1 MIVTTQDGKQFRLES
16 ETHGDQLLL
25 DRLDGARTAYVT
37 HTERTPHQEARSG
50 FENHAVILMV
60 DHSSKQA
67 LISQAGRQAL
77 SALGQLFS
85 LGLSEAANHGHIGTA
100 ATHPQAQ
107 EQLAASLVQ
116 LQVMLQALRDVV
128 SKQEIMLKEVNSAH
142 GEPLVVETAILSQKG
157 GAA

>member
-16 ETHGDQLLL
+16 ETHADQLLL
-25 DRLDGARTAYVT
+25 DRLDSVRTAHAG
-37 HTERTPHQEARSG
+37 HTERKPHQNARGG
-50 FENHAVILMV
+50 FENHAVTLMV
-60 DHSSKQA
+60 DRSSEPA
-67 LISQAGRQAL
+67 LVSQSGRQAL

-128 SKQEIMLKEVNSAH
+128 IKQEIVVKEISSAH
-142 GEPLVVETAILSQKG
+142 GNPLAVETAILSQEG

>member
-25 DRLDGARTAYVT
+25 DRLDGARTGHVT
-37 HTERTPHQEARSG
+37 HTERKPQGGLSG
-50 FENHAVILMV
+50 FENHAVTLMA
-60 DHSSKQA
+60 DRNSEPA
-67 LISQAGRQAL
+67 LVSQSGRQAL